1 MSDVIA
7 RLDAVVDAFMNDVAF
22 FHQPLT
28 VERAKMFVRQHR
40 LNTRYR
46 NSVLKLAVAT
56 NCPDFDLRM
65 KIINASA
72 EELIADNE
80 FGGGKPHWAIL
91 EEQGQY
97 IGMDLAEI
105 RAAEPL
111 PTTQLAWLAWE
122 ALMKNRPWLEGLMA
136 NTCAERSNIPGYGQ
150 GMVRELG
157 WFGMERIRWGELFGL
172 SDDKLVFFSLH
183 EEADI
188 IHSNLGWQTVARDA
202 ERLGQTDA
210 VVEACRINLYVWKTY
225 IDGIANAGDA
235 VSVHAEDT
243 RQHQQSARE

>member
-1 MSDVIA
+1 LFGGALMSNVLE
-7 RLDAVVDAFMNDVAF
+7 RLDAEVDAFMNSVGF
-22 FHQPLT
+22 FHEPLT

-56 NCPDFDLRM
+56 NCPDWDLRM
-65 KIINASA
+65 KIIHAAS
-72 EELIADNE
+72 EELIADHE
-80 FGGGKPHWAIL
+80 FGDGKPHWAIL

-97 IGMDLAEI
+97 IGMDLDDI
-105 RAAEPL
+105 RAAQPL
-111 PTTQLAWLAWE
+111 PTTQVAWLAWE

-136 NTCAERSNIPGYGQ
+136 NTCAERSNIPGYGR
-150 GMVRELG
+150 GMVRDLG

-172 SDDKLVFFSLH
+172 KDDQLVFFSLH

-210 VVEACRINLYVWKTY
+210 AVEACRINLHVWKTY
-225 IDGIANAGDA
+225 IDGIAEAADA
-235 VSVHAEDT
+235 RS
-243 RQHQQSARE
+243 